1 MTPCPRPLPFK
12 LSTSPHPQTTRLL
25 PAAPAEASLLS
36 HPRAGGRDPIWSPCP
51 RGENRAL
58 PPEAPRAMEGTLLA
72 LWALLVGWDAGLLR
86 RGPGAAPQGFVGST
100 SQPGRNL
107 TCYRCFK
114 VASAALCAPT
124 ACSPSD
130 RVCVS
135 HAVSFFLRPGLP
147 RAAGPVC
154 FRSELPLGS
163 DLDPDFAVTGRI
175 RGEGFSQQA
184 LRPPVPQ
191 RQRGARVALRNPGFW
206 VSRQHRSALLQPQPL
221 QPGAP
226 RPGAAPGPAGGAAAP
241 AGPRPLGGPAVST
254 LPRPA
259 DRAHLLSPQGP
270 QPHRLEN
277 QQPRSLMGNEPF
289 GVGGGSP
296 LPVQGFWS

>member
-135 HAVSFFLRPGLP
+135 HAVSFFLQSGVKVSLSKRCAPRCPSANAVHEWPSETQVSGFLGSIARHCCNHSLCNRAPPGLGRP
-147 RAAGPVC
+147 RVLQGALL
-154 FRSELPLGS
+154 LPLG
-163 DLDPDFAVTGRI
+163 L
-175 RGEGFSQQA
+175 A
-184 LRPPVPQ
+184 LS
-191 RQRGARVALRNPGFW
+191 G
-206 VSRQHRSALLQPQPL
+206 ALLGL
-221 QPGAP
+221 S
-226 RPGAAPGPAGGAAAP
+226 RTDWRTSSPGP
-241 AGPRPLGGPAVST
+241 
-254 LPRPA
+254 
-259 DRAHLLSPQGP
+259 
-270 QPHRLEN
+270 
-277 QQPRSLMGNEPF
+277 
-289 GVGGGSP
+289 
-296 LPVQGFWS
+296 

>member
-135 HAVSFFLRPGLP
+135 HAVSFFLRSVSWAE
-147 RAAGPVC
+147 AAVSLSCP
-154 FRSELPLGS
+154 E
-163 DLDPDFAVTGRI
+163 
-175 RGEGFSQQA
+175 
-184 LRPPVPQ
+184 
-191 RQRGARVALRNPGFW
+191 
-206 VSRQHRSALLQPQPL
+206 SRQARGLSVGADA
-221 QPGAP
+221 AP
-226 RPGAAPGPAGGAAAP
+226 RTCHLPATGAA
-241 AGPRPLGGPAVST
+241 
-254 LPRPA
+254 
-259 DRAHLLSPQGP
+259 HLAIRWQG
-270 QPHRLEN
+270 
-277 QQPRSLMGNEPF
+277 
-289 GVGGGSP
+289 
-296 LPVQGFWS
+296 